1 MNTKSNVPT
10 SLLSTENVSFT
21 TTNMPVTLPPPNKNI
36 ENTVKKDLK
45 SLNMKKSY
53 AQASKSNLS
62 RIEDIVRVKE
72 AFPALLVDEVKKVL
86 KIKNSRESNKKPKIN
101 MTTRRPSRKKVI
113 IPMTKYIAEL
123 IVNSAH
129 IYITNVNKCLKNSK
143 SNIITDFI

>member
-1 MNTKSNVPT
+1 
-10 SLLSTENVSFT
+10 
-21 TTNMPVTLPPPNKNI
+21 MPVTLPPPNKNI